1 MMAIELDDSTHD
13 TEEAKYN
20 DTMKDAIF
28 EICQIR
34 LVRFR
39 VAHSYDFN
47 KLGLVMMPVVQ
58 QVSIEGDS
66 EDVLSENVLERGG
79 EEETDAGR
87 EDHSRWMKQ

>member
-20 DTMKDAIF
+20 DTMKNAIF

-47 KLGLVMMPVVQ
+47 KLGLVMMPVIQ
-58 QVSIEGDS
+58 QMAVDTTNEN
-66 EDVLSENVLERGG
+66 VPSENVLERG
-79 EEETDAGR
+79 EEEEADIDHEG
-87 EDHSRWMKQ
+87 HSRWMKK